1 VTTDVGLCC
10 PQGILSTHMQEL
22 MDMIAF
28 DWSEVKRLTMTSH
41 EGRGMSH
48 RMVEGTCYDSHGLKV
63 AQECARAAALAV
75 LLACD
80 ERSGAECRADLEC
93 HSLRRT
99 TSAKESCERDWST
112 RRARWGVSE
121 ASAEEAELRS
131 AWAAT
136 ATLMKKVSGEGRTLA
151 RRARRFGGRMRETG

>member
-1 VTTDVGLCC
+1 
-10 PQGILSTHMQEL
+10 MQEL

-63 AQECARAAALAV
+63 AQECARAAAIAV

-80 ERSGAECRADLEC
+80 ERSSAECRADPEC

-99 TSAKESCERDWST
+99 TSVKESCECGWST
-112 RRARWGVSE
+112 RRVRWGVSE
-121 ASAEEAELRS
+121 ASAEEAELQSMR
-131 AWAAT
+131 AAT
-136 ATLMKKVSGEGRTLA
+136 ATRLKKVSGEGRMWA
-151 RRARRFGGRMRETG
+151 RRARCFGGRTRETG